1 MLLGSAASVDAVAE
15 PDTMNVV
22 AVAVLLLIVG
32 YLLLELLVE
41 LLKLLQL
48 CKLLRVLLQGGL
60 KLRLLGSL
68 PVDLPGG
75 LGLGSLAGRDV
86 GQAATG
92 QGQVVDVLD
101 DRLGGCCCCSLLLLL
116 LITGAGCC

>member
-1 MLLGSAASVDAVAE
+1 MLGSAASVDAVAE
-15 PDTMNVV
+15 PDKVNVV
-22 AVAVLLLIVG
+22 AVAIALLLWRVG
-32 YLLLELLVE
+32 YLLLKLLVE

-86 GQAATG
+86 GQAAPS
-92 QGQVVDVLD
+92 Q
-101 DRLGGCCCCSLLLLL
+101 
-116 LITGAGCC
+116 